1 MTRKTATPS
10 ALFEERGIALSKRV
24 SRSLGLQLLYGA
36 VVSLLAAVVVFAV
49 FLLLGGRLLD
59 RTVYGQVFVSRMADR
74 QFETLQEFVKAEG
87 ITRENLYR
95 LNAWCSRSEKVYLT
109 LYMNDAVEILYESPL
124 SDEDKEYLTAE
135 MYDPE
140 LENPEREYALLLC
153 DGVAVRAFLYYYAGD
168 AYYYWTAVIG
178 GVLAFLT
185 FSGCFIALVRR
196 KLAYIMQLKRELDI
210 LAGGDLNY
218 LVSVRGQDELGE
230 LASGIDQM
238 RRSILNHQAAEE
250 RMRAANSQL
259 ITAMSHDLRTPLTSL
274 LAYLEL
280 MQRGKYDGEEQLRHF
295 IDRCLEKTLRIKSM
309 ADKLF
314 EYYRMR
320 TAEWERPE
328 SECVDADETFLL
340 FWNEYAFSLESSG
353 FAVARDFQELHGTLE
368 INLEMLRRAFDNLYS
383 NLLKYADAGQPV
395 FIAFHREEK
404 NAVLTVENSVSARRD
419 AGESTGIGLKT
430 CGRILRTY
438 GGSVQTQEQNGRFLV
453 QLTLPMG

>member
-1 MTRKTATPS
+1 M
-10 ALFEERGIALSKRV
+10 SKRV

-36 VVSLLAAVVVFAV
+36 VVSLLAAVVVFTV

-95 LNAWCSRSEKVYLT
+95 LNAWCSRSENVYLT

-124 SDEDKEYLTAE
+124 SDEDKAYLAAE

-140 LENPEREYALLLC
+140 LENPEREYALTLA
-153 DGVAVRAFLYYYAGD
+153 DGTMLRAFLYYYAGD

-218 LVSVRGQDELGE
+218 PVSVRGQDELGE

-274 LAYLEL
+274 MAYLEL
-280 MQRGKYDGEEQLRHF
+280 MQRGKYGGEAQLRHF
-295 IDRCLEKTLRIKSM
+295 IERSLEKTLRIKAM

-314 EYYRMR
+314 EYHRLR
-320 TAEWERPE
+320 TSEWERPE
-328 SECVDADETFLL
+328 TERMDADETLRL

-353 FAVARDFQELHGTLE
+353 FAVERDFGELRGTLE
-368 INLEMLRRAFDNLYS
+368 VNLEMLRRAFDNLYS
-383 NLLKYADAGQPV
+383 NLLKYADAEQTIQ
-395 FIAFHREEK
+395 IALRREAK
-404 NAVLTVENSVSARRD
+404 NAVLTVKNHVCAQRSAC
-419 AGESTGIGLKT
+419 ESSGIGLKT
-430 CGRILRTY
+430 CARILRSY
-438 GGSVQTQEQNGRFLV
+438 GGTLQTQEQNNRFQV
-453 QLTLPMG
+453 HLTLPMGEK